1 MEISIIIRPIDP
13 AWKDWIQTL
22 SWIGAVIGIVL
33 ALLKYISE
41 QNKDREQR
49 ARELAQSK
57 LELRWKQAEAAKKLL
72 DEMLSDPYAVAAMR
86 MLDWNDAEFEVKPG
100 ITIVVSEEDYL
111 KALRVSNLHFDVKEQ
126 YIRDCF
132 DYFFYFMG
140 TIEHYVHSELV
151 RMEDVVFPPD
161 YYMKIIDR
169 DRAVFDTFL
178 DFYKLTRAARFMKRL
193 DAYKEVAVTN
203 QPSRDTIPSP

>member
-1 MEISIIIRPIDP
+1 MIIRPIDP

-22 SWIGAVIGIVL
+22 SWIGAVIGIVV

-57 LELRWKQAEAAKKLL
+57 LELRWRQAEAAKKLL

-86 MLDWNDAEFEVKPG
+86 MLDWDDAEFEVKPDVK
-100 ITIVVSEEDYL
+100 IVVSQKDYL
-111 KALRVSNLHFDVKEQ
+111 TALRVSNLHFDVKEQ

-140 TIEHYVHSELV
+140 TIEHYVQSELV
-151 RMEDVVFPPD
+151 RLEDVVFPPD
-161 YYMKIIDR
+161 YYMRIIDR
-169 DRAVFDTFL
+169 NREVFEKFL
-178 DFYKLTRAARFMKRL
+178 DFYKLNRAARFMKRL
-193 DAYKEVAVTN
+193 DKYKQDALTN
-203 QPSRDTIPSP
+203 QPSPDTVTGP